1 MTTGVWLWGEKEDIG
16 NAKDLNSTE
25 PEANGTSTT
34 SEALESTPEANV
46 SAGKNPKQGTNEI
59 VKVRVIP
66 MRDQIG
72 SPILDI
78 LRRGL
83 KDAIREDASV
93 VVLDMD
99 TPGGELGV
107 TLEIMEALDRFEG
120 ETLTYIND
128 EAISAGAYISIAT
141 DEIAF
146 APRGV
151 IGAAE
156 AVSGGGGDIDES
168 MKRKINS
175 YLKAKIRSHASD
187 RPYRAMVMA
196 AMMDANETLTIEG
209 ERPKTATG
217 SFIQKD
223 GELLTLTA
231 EEAVATYGDPPK
243 PLLGVGVYD
252 SVEDLLEKR
261 YGQGS
266 YSVSRHEVNWAE
278 DLGLWLNSIGPI
290 LMGLGMLLL
299 FIEFKTPGFG
309 VFGAGGLT
317 LLLIFFGSKYVA
329 GLAGFEEVLV
339 FLLGAGL
346 VAVEVFLFPGLLI
359 PALLG
364 IIMML
369 GALFWAMVDVWPA
382 TDFEWSVDSFQD
394 PFMEFSLGL
403 LVTFAGGLAA
413 ARILP
418 NTPIWS
424 HLTLGAAVG
433 GQDPVVTGGASSVD
447 TPESLPEVGDVGVAL
462 TQLYPTGEV
471 EIAGRRY
478 EARARAGVIR
488 RGDEVRVMD
497 RKDFSLEVAR
507 RKDG

>member
-1 MTTGVWLWGEKEDIG
+1 MVMGACLWGEEAG
-16 NAKDLNSTE
+16 TAT
-25 PEANGTSTT
+25 PEANGAADPNASTET
-34 SEALESTPEANV
+34 ETVPEENGSVRAEPKRGASEV
-46 SAGKNPKQGTNEI
+46 

-83 KDAIREDASV
+83 KDAIREGAEL

-107 TLEIMEALDRFEG
+107 TLEIMETLDRFEG
-120 ETLTYIND
+120 ETITYVND

-156 AVSGGGGDIDES
+156 AVSGGGADIDDS

-175 YLKAKIRSHASD
+175 YLKAKIRSHASE
-187 RPYRAMVMA
+187 RPYRALVMA
-196 AMMDANETLTIEG
+196 AMMDANETLVIEG

-231 EEAVATYGDPPK
+231 EEAVTTYGNPPE

-252 SVEDLLEKR
+252 SVEDLLKEK
-261 YGQGS
+261 YGAGG

-309 VFGAGGLT
+309 MFGAAGLT

-329 GLAGFEEVLV
+329 GLAGHEEMLV

-346 VAVEVFLFPGLLI
+346 VAVEVFLFPGLLV
-359 PALLG
+359 PAVLG
-364 IIMML
+364 MAMML
-369 GALFWAMVDVWPA
+369 GALFWAMVDVWPS
-382 TDFEWSVDSFQD
+382 TDFEWSVDSFRD

-413 ARILP
+413 AKILP
-418 NTPIWS
+418 NTPLWN
-424 HLTLGAAVG
+424 HLALGAAVG
-433 GQDPVVTGGASSVD
+433 GQNPVVTGGASSAD
-447 TPESLPEVGDVGVAL
+447 APESLPEVGATGVAL

-471 EIAGRRY
+471 EIAGHRY
-478 EARARAGVIR
+478 EARAQAGVIR
-488 RGDEVRVMD
+488 RGDEVRVTD

-507 RKDG
+507 RRDG